1 MIYLIAILVVLL
13 LLGVASIRRV
23 APDEQLVVRRKGRV
37 ARTAGPGLTM
47 VLPLVE
53 SAQRV
58 DTAERHR
65 WAVVTEHTQDG
76 ATVHLRVEYL
86 VRVSDVASAPA
97 DLDTEIERTVEH
109 RLREEIT
116 TSTSTSL
123 PAVGTDLGWSAHEFL
138 PGVRLEMARVTV
150 SDVDVTGR
158 NRA

>member
-13 LLGVASIRRV
+13 LLGAASMRHV

-37 ARTAGPGLTM
+37 TRTAGPGFAM
-47 VLPLVE
+47 VLPLLE

-65 WAVVTEHTQDG
+65 WAVVSEQTQDG
-76 ATVHLRVEYL
+76 ATAHLRVEYL

-97 DLDTEIERTVEH
+97 DLDTEIERTVEQ

-116 TSTSTSL
+116 TRTSTSL
-123 PAVGTDLGWSAHEFL
+123 PPVGKDLGWSTHEFL
-138 PGVRLEMARVTV
+138 PGVRLDMARVTV
-150 SDVDVTGR
+150 SEVDVEGR

>member
-13 LLGVASIRRV
+13 LLGLASIRRV
-23 APDEQLVVRRKGRV
+23 APDEQLVVRRNGRV
-37 ARTAGPGLTM
+37 ARTAGPGVAM

-65 WAVVTEHTQDG
+65 WAVATEHTQDG
-76 ATVHLRVEYL
+76 ATAHLRVEYL
-86 VRVSDVASAPA
+86 VRVSDVASAPV
-97 DLDTEIERTVEH
+97 DLDAEIERTVEQ
-109 RLREEIT
+109 RLSEEIT
-116 TSTSTSL
+116 ASTSSSL
-123 PAVGTDLGWSAHEFL
+123 PAVGADLGWSAKELL

-150 SDVDVTGR
+150 SDVDAIGR